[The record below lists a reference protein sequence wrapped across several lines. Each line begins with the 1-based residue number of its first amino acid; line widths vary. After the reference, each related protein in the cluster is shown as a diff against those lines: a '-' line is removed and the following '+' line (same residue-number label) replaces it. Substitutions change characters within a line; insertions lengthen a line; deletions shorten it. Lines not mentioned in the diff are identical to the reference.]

1 MQRNLF
7 PELEDIPV
15 IVQELRDA
23 GLSTQDAL
31 EIWQQGF
38 ACVEE
43 GVRPTGPR
51 DDAAA
56 AFVQYVREKIH
67 LLKRRQASGKVDN
80 STGFLLCVFRAKV
93 ATRSI

>member
-31 EIWQQGF
+31 EIW
-38 ACVEE
+38 
-43 GVRPTGPR
+43 
-51 DDAAA
+51 
-56 AFVQYVREKIH
+56 
-67 LLKRRQASGKVDN
+67 
-80 STGFLLCVFRAKV
+80 
-93 ATRSI
+93 